1 MARLPSGETEMQPIR
16 LAASLK
22 VRTVH
27 KLGSKR
33 TQAVEREGLSL
44 NGRAHTPLA
53 ASHPIFEAFPRTPP
67 SPPDVVEPFH
77 LCLVQPEVRG
87 GGTVP
92 LRHSGLGGVPARHG
106 PHVQSP
112 TSQRGALKSKR
123 AGGLED

>member
-44 NGRAHTPLA
+44 NGRANTPLA
-53 ASHPIFEAFPRTPP
+53 TSNPIFD
-67 SPPDVVEPFH
+67 DV
-77 LCLVQPEVRG
+77 LKD
-87 GGTVP
+87 
-92 LRHSGLGGVPARHG
+92 G
-106 PHVQSP
+106 PQTWSSRS
-112 TSQRGALKSKR
+112 TSALYSQR
-123 AGGLED
+123 